1 MTDILTTAIEILTAL
16 SRSHS
21 GRLEEHYAFI
31 CDAHNRIDAVIAAQ
45 HLQHQVN
52 SDAITLLH
60 ALMERIEELETK
72 VERLQGMVMGPRGL

>member
-1 MTDILTTAIEILTAL
+1 MSAETDILTAL
-16 SRSHS
+16 SRSH
-21 GRLEEHYAFI
+21 GARLDEHFTFI